1 MPLKYIPALLWC
13 FLCMATV
20 GCTSPTD
27 AIPERGHPT
36 IGLRDVD
43 WVDSSRVD
51 PHYGDYRRLNVRIW
65 YPAAHPGAD
74 SLLASYYPW
83 LDLVDK
89 ASDYWSAEQVDRL
102 RECHL
107 SAYPGAP
114 LLQQKAGFPV
124 IVFSP
129 SLGGHLSH
137 YSHYA
142 ERLAREGYV
151 VLGMNHLYESAY
163 VLDVA
168 GSRFIPSN
176 QMFHDSLK
184 ELSIPDEITAD
195 QYRLVKGDRQKV
207 LGEDVVFALDQLAKT
222 SFLQGRLDLEKVG
235 AFGHSI
241 GGAAIVY
248 ASLLDDRIGALINMD
263 GTPPSVAL
271 DRGVDVPYL
280 FLEDLTDYENH
291 PGYILLH
298 ARRQG
303 FCERNTAA
311 SWRILFAGFH
321 HNSFLDQGYYLGLSP
336 AEQSRAEDRLNWIY
350 GYVSDFFNM
359 ALRQKDTFDYATSTS
374 DSVHVFRFRGGN

>member
-1 MPLKYIPALLWC
+1 
-13 FLCMATV
+13 MATV

-114 LLQQKAGFPV
+114 LLKQKAGFPV

-142 ERLAREGYV
+142 ERLAHEGYV

>member
-1 MPLKYIPALLWC
+1 MPLKCISVFLWC
-13 FLCMATV
+13 FLCSATA
-20 GCTSPTD
+20 GCASPTD
-27 AIPERGHPT
+27 SIPGNGHLT
-36 IGLRDVD
+36 IGLREVD
-43 WVDSSRVD
+43 WVDSSRID
-51 PHYGDYRRLNVRIW
+51 SYYGDYRRLNARIW
-65 YPAAHPGAD
+65 YPAENPGAD

-83 LDLVDK
+83 LDIIGRE
-89 ASDYWSAEQVDRL
+89 SDHWSAEQIDRL
-102 RECHL
+102 RKSNL
-107 SAYPGAP
+107 SAYSDAP
-114 LLQQKAGFPV
+114 VLRQKAGFPV

-137 YSHYA
+137 YSYFA

-151 VLGMNHLYESAY
+151 VLGMNHLYESDY
-163 VLDVA
+163 VLDIA
-168 GSRFIPSN
+168 GNRFIPSN
-176 QMFHDSLK
+176 QTYHDSLK

-207 LGEDVVFALDQLAKT
+207 LGEDVVFALDQL
-222 SFLQGRLDLEKVG
+222 SSIPFLQGRLDLDKVG

-248 ASLLDDRIGALINMD
+248 ASLLDDRIAALINMD

-271 DRGVDVPYL
+271 DRGVDVPFL

-291 PGYILLH
+291 PGYIKLH

-303 FCERNTAA
+303 FCEKNTAD

-321 HNSFLDQGYYLGLSP
+321 HNSFLDQGYYLGMTR
-336 AEQSRAEDRLNWIY
+336 AEQSRAGERLNWVY

-359 ALRQKDTFDYATSTS
+359 ALRQKDTFEYPTSKS
-374 DSVHVFRFRGGN
+374 DSVQVFRF